1 MYNATFFIPPP
12 DLTPYMGALSPSH
25 PLTLKQIHFADLL
38 FLSVPVSSPSTF
50 ATLEIWSL
58 SQSLVSAYASL
69 DFN

>member
-1 MYNATFFIPPP
+1 MLHFLFLSPPP
-12 DLTPYMGALSPSH
+12 TPYMGALSPSH